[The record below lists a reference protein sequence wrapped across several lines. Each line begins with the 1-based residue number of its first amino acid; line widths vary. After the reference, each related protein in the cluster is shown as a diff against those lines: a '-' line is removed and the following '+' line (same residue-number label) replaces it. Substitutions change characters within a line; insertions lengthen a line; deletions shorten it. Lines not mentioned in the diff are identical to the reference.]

1 MTKVLTKQVQNK
13 MSSYFSKLSDHLYKP
28 ESRCVREMVT
38 GIIKNGSVLI
48 NQIASGISDK
58 VSLCK
63 TTKRF
68 RNHYNKEGFFLKLF
82 KGHLK
87 SVKGKIS
94 HGDYILVD
102 GSDIQK
108 KYARMMEGL
117 DYVKDGDKG
126 SIGLGY
132 WLMDI
137 VHFGKDG
144 EMTPLV
150 NKLYSFD
157 HGAKSE
163 NLEVQEAVKTVQ
175 QNIEKRLNYI
185 YDRGMDREILRDFIV
200 GMDEDFILRLKK
212 TTKLLYRGK
221 ELKVSDIAKKFP
233 LFMELSATK
242 VKKNKRQK
250 KQYSCGAVKVQYQ
263 IGRKLYDLWLV
274 VTKNRGGGYCYLL
287 TRIGKESI
295 IEIIKE
301 TFKAYGFRWKIEE
314 YHRHIKYS
322 YSLEDI
328 QVKTF
333 EGLQSMLAILTIA
346 MSIIYRELASIHI
359 RLLLESGVKTLNK
372 EKVYELYNFIYYKIS
387 KILKV
392 LLAHV
397 KPKAFLPDIQ
407 NSSNQLQLKLVL

>member
-1 MTKVLTKQVQNK
+1 MANLLTKQVQNK
-13 MSSYFSKLSDHLYKP
+13 MSSYFSKLSDSLYKP

-38 GIIKNGSVLI
+38 GILKNGTVLI
-48 NQIASGISDK
+48 NQIASGIGDK
-58 VSLCK
+58 IPLSK

-68 RNHYNKEGFFLKLF
+68 RNHYNKKGFFLKLF

-87 SVKGKIS
+87 SVHGKIC

-126 SIGLGY
+126 TIGLGY

-144 EMTPLV
+144 EMTPLM

-157 HGAKSE
+157 KGAKSE
-163 NLEVQEAVKTVQ
+163 NLEVKETVEIVRE
-175 QNIEKRLNYI
+175 NIEKRLTYI
-185 YDRGMDREILRDFIV
+185 YDRGMDREILRDFII
-200 GMDEDFILRLKK
+200 GNGDDFILRLKK

-221 ELKVSDIAKKFP
+221 ELKVSDIAKKLP

-242 VKKNKRQK
+242 IKKNKRIK
-250 KQYSCGAVKVQYQ
+250 KQYSCSAVKVQYLINGQ
-263 IGRKLYDLWLV
+263 QNDLWLV
-274 VTKNRGGGYCYLL
+274 VTQNKGGGYCYLL
-287 TRIGKESI
+287 TRTGKENITS
-295 IEIIKE
+295 IIKE

-314 YHRHIKYS
+314 YHRHIKDS
-322 YSLEDI
+322 YKLEDI

-333 EGLQSMLAILTIA
+333 AGLQSMLAIMTIA

-359 RLLLESGVKTLNK
+359 RLILDSGVKTLNK
-372 EKVYELYNFIYYKIS
+372 NKVYELYNFVYYKIS
-387 KILKV
+387 KIVKV

-407 NSSNQLQLKLVL
+407 DSSNQLQLKLEL

>member
-13 MSSYFSKLSDHLYKP
+13 MSSYFSKLSSHLYKP

-38 GIIKNGSVLI
+38 GIIKNGTVLI
-48 NQIASGISDK
+48 NQIASGIGDRI
-58 VSLCK
+58 SLSK

-68 RNHYNKEGFFLKLF
+68 RNHYNKVGFAQKLF
-82 KGHLK
+82 KGHLN

-108 KYARMMEGL
+108 KYAKMMEGL

-126 SIGLGY
+126 TIGLGY
-132 WLMDI
+132 WLMNM
-137 VHFGKDG
+137 VHFGQDG

-150 NKLYSFD
+150 NNIYSFD

-163 NLEVQEAVKTVQ
+163 NLEVQGAVKTVQ
-175 QNIEKRLNYI
+175 ENIEKRLKYI
-185 YDRGMDREILRDFIV
+185 YDRGMDTGILRNFII
-200 GMDEDFILRLKK
+200 GGDEDFILRLKK

-221 ELKVSDIAKKFP
+221 ELKVSEIAKKVP
-233 LFMELSATK
+233 IFMELSATK
-242 VKKNKRQK
+242 VKKNKKVK
-250 KQYSCGAVKVQYQ
+250 KQYSCGAVKVKYQ
-263 IGRKLYDLWLV
+263 IGRQIFTLWLV
-274 VTKNRGGGYCYLL
+274 ITQNKGGGYCYLL
-287 TRIGKESI
+287 TRAGQENI

-314 YHRHIKYS
+314 YHRHIKDS
-322 YSLEDI
+322 YKLEDI

-333 EGLQSMLAILTIA
+333 EGLQSMLAILTITMA
-346 MSIIYRELASIHI
+346 ILYRELASIHI
-359 RLLLESGVKTLNK
+359 RLILESGVKTLNK
-372 EKVYELYNFIYYKIS
+372 EKIDQLYNFVYYKIS

-397 KPKAFLPDIQ
+397 KPKAFLPDITI
-407 NSSNQLQLKLVL
+407 SSNQLQLKLAL